1 MNKIIFYGF
10 FLIVFTGLAESC
22 MKYYCVGRNL
32 EIGCRRIALTQ
43 KGKRST
49 DDGQEN
55 SLVTGIDIIIAADDD
70 GDNMLN
76 FEEASHYL
84 HHRNKMNV
92 NMENSDWFSN
102 LDTNSD
108 GLLDAEEKEHVR

>member
-1 MNKIIFYGF
+1 MNKIIFHGF
-10 FLIVFTGLAESC
+10 FFIIFTGLAESC

-43 KGKRST
+43 KGKIST

-55 SLVTGIDIIIAADDD
+55 GLVTGIDIIIAADDD
-70 GDNMLN
+70 GDIGDNMLN

-92 NMENSDWFSN
+92 NMENSALFSN

-108 GLLDAEEKEHVR
+108 GL